1 MTAPIFIG
9 MRAVKC
15 VDDTGAGTPWQK
27 GGSVKHFNLDEIKIV
42 DEKTMLVEMKNGVVY
57 RIDDESLQI
66 FLSANYG
73 EHVVR
78 GDKLSE
84 DDDGTG

>member
-1 MTAPIFIG
+1 MTIFIG

-15 VDDTGAGTPWQK
+15 DNDDGSATIWK
-27 GGSVKHFNLDEIKIV
+27 KSSVKHFNLDEIKIV
-42 DEKTMLVEMKNGVVY
+42 DEKNMLVEMRNGVLY

-73 EHVVR
+73 EHAVR

-84 DDDGTG
+84 GEDE

>member
-1 MTAPIFIG
+1 MAIFIG

-15 VDDTGAGTPWQK
+15 VDDTGAATPWQK
-27 GGSVKHFNLDEIKIV
+27 GGSVKHFNPEFIKLV
-42 DEKTMLVEMKNGVVY
+42 DEKSMLIEMSDGTVY
-57 RIDDESLQI
+57 RVDEESLQI
-66 FLSANYG
+66 FLSAMYG
-73 EHVVR
+73 EHAIR